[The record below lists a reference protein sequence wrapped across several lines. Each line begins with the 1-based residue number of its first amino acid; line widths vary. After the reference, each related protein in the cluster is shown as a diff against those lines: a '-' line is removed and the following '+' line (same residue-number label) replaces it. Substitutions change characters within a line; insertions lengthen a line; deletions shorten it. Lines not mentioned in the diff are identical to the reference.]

1 MNDRSI
7 LFRAV
12 TVAIYAFLLLPIA
25 VVVVASLND
34 GATLAFPPKRVSLR
48 WFGAF
53 LTSRQFIDA
62 TWVSLEVAVVTAI
75 VALVL
80 GTAAAWALAR
90 RAMPF
95 GFIALQY
102 LTSPLILPGI
112 VVGLALLQFAA
123 RLGASGSFGALV
135 IGHTVVALP
144 YAVRAMHAAFTQ
156 YDATLDEAAATLGAR
171 PLRTFFRVTLPLVK
185 PSLIAGG
192 VFAFAISFS
201 NIMISAFLVGP
212 GTTTLPVRMYNYME
226 FSNDPTIAA
235 IATLVVIA
243 MFGGVWALHKTVG
256 LGGFFR

>member
-1 MNDRSI
+1 MNDRSV

-12 TVAIYAFLLLPIA
+12 TVVVYAFLLLPIA
-25 VVVVASLND
+25 VVLVASFND
-34 GATLAFPPKRVSLR
+34 AATLAFPPKRVSLR

-53 LTSRQFIDA
+53 LTSREFLEA
-62 TWVSLEVAVVTAI
+62 TRVSLEVAVTTA
-75 VALVL
+75 VAALAL
-80 GTAAAWALAR
+80 GTPAAWLLAR
-90 RAMPF
+90 RATRSAF
-95 GFIALQY
+95 VTLQY
-102 LTSPLILPGI
+102 LTAPLILPGI

-123 RLGASGSFGALV
+123 KLGASGSLGALT

-144 YAVRAMHAAFTQ
+144 YAVRAMHAAFAQ
-156 YDATLDEAAATLGAR
+156 YDVTLDEAAATLGAR
-171 PLRTFFRVTLPLVK
+171 PLRTFLRVTLPLVK

-201 NIMISAFLVGP
+201 NIMVSAFLVGP

-235 IATLVVIA
+235 VATLVVLA
-243 MFGGVWALHKTVG
+243 MFGMVWVLHKTVG